1 MNPARED
8 VNDNY
13 LLYSILYN
21 SGMKTVDE
29 TTKIKS
35 IFEPLAKSIFKQSN
49 PVVFFK
55 PLVFCLDYEKM
66 SPTFK
71 VITDMLANPTSDNSK
86 KLLRYRDEMAGQIP
100 KSINYL

>member
-29 TTKIKS
+29 TSKIKS

-55 PLVFCLDYEKM
+55 PLVLYLDY
-66 SPTFK
+66 
-71 VITDMLANPTSDNSK
+71 
-86 KLLRYRDEMAGQIP
+86 
-100 KSINYL
+100 